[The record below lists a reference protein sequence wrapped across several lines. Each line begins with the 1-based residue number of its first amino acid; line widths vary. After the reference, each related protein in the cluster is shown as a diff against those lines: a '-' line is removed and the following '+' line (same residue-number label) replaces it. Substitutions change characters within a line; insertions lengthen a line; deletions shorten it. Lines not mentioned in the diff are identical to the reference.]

1 LNLKRL
7 ASLFVLFALLFSMV
21 ASASAQ
27 YGTEAHKVVVDLAHE
42 TAHAGDFENVP
53 EILEAMGYTVE
64 VVTDEI
70 TADVLSDADMILIPV
85 PMGVSYSEAELNAL
99 ETWFDSGNK
108 AVWIAGDSDFDG
120 ADYIPAT
127 NTILHKLGSHI
138 MLENNSVEEPNEAYN
153 DGAAYRVVASN
164 WNSAH
169 PITEGVAYETFHGPT
184 FLYGVK
190 DGNPVNLYTESI
202 DNVDWIAAS
211 SDSSVAVDAQLTGFE
226 TPGVEAGSNGPFVL
240 MAVEERTGADE
251 SSKIV
256 VSAEAI
262 FSSYKNMNMD
272 GPSEKENFT
281 IDGGTLLENTLT
293 WMGQESEEE
302 SSNTMLY
309 LGVGVV
315 VIIIIVGAAYAMM
328 KK

>member
-1 LNLKRL
+1 
-7 ASLFVLFALLFSMV
+7 MV
-21 ASASAQ
+21 ASVSAQ
-27 YGTEAHKVVVDLAHE
+27 DDAESYKVVVDLAHD
-42 TAHAGDFENVP
+42 TRHAGDFVNLP
-53 EILEAMGYTVE
+53 GKLEAMGYTVE

-70 TADVLSDADMILIPV
+70 TADVLSDAKIILIPV
-85 PMGVSYSEAELNAL
+85 PMGVAYSEAELNAL

-108 AVWIAGDSDFDG
+108 AAWIAGDSDFDG

-127 NTILHKLGSHI
+127 NTILQKLGSHI
-138 MLENNSVEEPNEAYN
+138 MLENNSVEEPEEAYN

-164 WNSAH
+164 WNEDH
-169 PITEGVAYETFHGPT
+169 PITEGVEYETFHGPT
-184 FLYGVK
+184 FLYGIK
-190 DGNPVNLYTESI
+190 DGSPVNLYTEDI
-202 DNVDWIAAS
+202 DDVAWIAAS
-211 SDSSVAVDAQLTGFE
+211 SESSVAVDAQLTGFK
-226 TPGVEAGSNGPFVL
+226 TPGVQAGDNGPFVL
-240 MAVEERTGADE
+240 MAVEERVGADE

-262 FSSYKNMNMD
+262 FSDYKNMNAD

-281 IDGGTLLENTLT
+281 IQGETLLENTLT

-302 SSNTMLY
+302 GSNTMLY